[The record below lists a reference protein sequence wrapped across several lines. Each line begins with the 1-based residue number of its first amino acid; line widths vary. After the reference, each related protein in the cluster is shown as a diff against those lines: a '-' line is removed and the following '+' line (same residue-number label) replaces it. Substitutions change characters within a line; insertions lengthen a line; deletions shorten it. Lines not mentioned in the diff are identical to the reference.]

1 MYKVGKLKYEE
12 EETLLNIL
20 VEYFYRILNWLI
32 ISNKL
37 ESFDSS
43 VKLDLLRWLWN
54 WWNSNLS
61 LEVIVLENG
70 VKEQSCIGYA
80 PALYS
85 PSQLTAWKSL
95 IRNALSQSVSHS
107 IKNAFFI
114 LLCSALPFYFQY
126 FDYKSL
132 LSFDGR
138 NLYFYDFFNFL
149 CQCLSPTF
157 FFWRNLR
164 TWHRF
169 FYKCSLLM
177 FIITNFASKV
187 H

>member
-20 VEYFYRILNWLI
+20 VEYFCRILNWLI
-32 ISNKL
+32 ISNRL

-43 VKLDLLRWLWN
+43 VKLDLLCWLWN

-138 NLYFYDFFNFL
+138 N
-149 CQCLSPTF
+149 F
-157 FFWRNLR
+157 FFFY
-164 TWHRF
+164 F
-169 FYKCSLLM
+169 FKLFVSM
-177 FIITNFASKV
+177 FIAHFFFLKKFENMTQIFL
-187 H
+187 